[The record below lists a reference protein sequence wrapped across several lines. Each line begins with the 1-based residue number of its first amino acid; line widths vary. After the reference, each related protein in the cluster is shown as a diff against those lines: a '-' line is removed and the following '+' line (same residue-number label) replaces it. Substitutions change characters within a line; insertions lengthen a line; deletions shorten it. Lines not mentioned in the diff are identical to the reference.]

1 MPLVPFDSLPDDS
14 RVWVFAAEPPLH
26 GAAAEQLLDDVERF
40 LERWQAHGAPLRTG
54 YDWRE
59 GRFLTV
65 GVDQSTA
72 GASGCSIDGLYR
84 TLRALEPAL
93 GASLVGGGR
102 IFYRDSAGCVVS
114 VSREIFGDLA
124 TAGGVGRTTRV
135 FDTTVT
141 ALGDW
146 RARFE
151 TTLGASWHAQ
161 LVPASAR

>member
-14 RVWVFAAEPPLH
+14 RVWVFAADPPLQDA
-26 GAAAEQLLDDVERF
+26 GAEQLLDDVERF
-40 LERWQAHGAPLRTG
+40 LSTWNAHGSPLRTG
-54 YDWRE
+54 YDWSE
-59 GRFLTV
+59 SRFLTIA
-65 GVDQSTA
+65 VDQSTA

-93 GASLVGGGR
+93 GASLLAGGR
-102 IFYRDSAGCVVS
+102 IFYRESSGSVAA
-114 VSREIFGDLA
+114 VSRETFGDIA
-124 TAGGVGRTTRV
+124 AAGVVGRETRV

-151 TTLGASWHAQ
+151 RPLAESWHAQ
-161 LVPASAR
+161 LMPA